1 MAAGASCGHA
11 ARLAPSQLLIFATL
25 NTIQFVHTLLTTEG
39 LVVEWMWW
47 AYVPLFASFA
57 LGSAYFLKKDG
68 KLFKKAKKI
77 PATRSKSPAKA
88 K

>member
-1 MAAGASCGHA
+1 M
-11 ARLAPSQLLIFATL
+11 
-25 NTIQFVHTLLTTEG
+25 
-39 LVVEWMWW
+39 VEWMWW

-68 KLFKKAKKI
+68 KLFKKAKKTASKSP

>member
-1 MAAGASCGHA
+1 M
-11 ARLAPSQLLIFATL
+11 
-25 NTIQFVHTLLTTEG
+25 
-39 LVVEWMWW
+39 VEWMWW

-77 PATRSKSPAKA
+77 PATPGKSPATRSKSPAKA